1 MKIVEAGQIFTSDEL
16 YKLPKRVIVLIP
28 VSWENMSG
36 DQITQLNKILNYVKF
51 SLEGVQVLTYVEV
64 EASDLDV
71 FKPSI
76 VLSFGTKLN
85 PPLSP
90 YETHTVKGIQI
101 IYSAA
106 LGSLGDSEKR
116 NLMSALKEAFK
127 L

>member
-1 MKIVEAGQIFTSDEL
+1 MRIVEAGQIFNNEL
-16 YKLPKRVIVLIP
+16 YQLPERVIVLIP
-28 VSWENMSG
+28 VSWENMSE
-36 DQITQLNKILNYVKF
+36 DQITQLSKILSYVKF
-51 SLEGVQVLTYVEV
+51 TLEGVQVLTYAEV
-64 EASDLDV
+64 VVSEIDV

-90 YETHTVKGIQI
+90 YETHTVKGAQI

>member
-1 MKIVEAGQIFTSDEL
+1 MNIAEVGQIFNNEL
-16 YKLPKRVIVLIP
+16 YQLPERVIVLIP
-28 VSWENMSG
+28 VPWENMSA
-36 DQITQLNKILNYVKF
+36 DQITQLGKILSYVKL
-51 SLEGVQVLTYVEV
+51 SLEGVQVLTYAEV
-64 EASDLDV
+64 TVSDLDV

-76 VLSFGTKLN
+76 VLSFGAKLT

-90 YETHTVKGIQI
+90 YEAHTVNGTQI

-116 NLMSALKEAFK
+116 NLMSALKGAFK

>member
-1 MKIVEAGQIFTSDEL
+1 MRIVEAGQIFNNEL
-16 YKLPKRVIVLIP
+16 YQLPERVIVLIP
-28 VSWENMSG
+28 VSWENMSE
-36 DQITQLNKILNYVKF
+36 DQITQLSKILSYVKF
-51 SLEGVQVLTYVEV
+51 TLEGVQVLTYTEV
-64 EASDLDV
+64 AVSELDV

-76 VLSFGTKLN
+76 VLSFGTKLK

-90 YETHTVKGIQI
+90 YETHTVKGTQI

>member
-1 MKIVEAGQIFTSDEL
+1 MRIVEAGQIFNNEL
-16 YKLPKRVIVLIP
+16 YHLPERVIVLIP
-28 VSWENMSG
+28 VPWENMSE
-36 DQITQLNKILNYVKF
+36 DQITQLSKILSYVKF
-51 SLEGVQVLTYVEV
+51 SLEGVQVLTYAEIAVSE
-64 EASDLDV
+64 LDV

-76 VLSFGTKLN
+76 VLSFGTKLT
-85 PPLSP
+85 PPQPP
-90 YETHTVKGIQI
+90 YETHTVKGTQI